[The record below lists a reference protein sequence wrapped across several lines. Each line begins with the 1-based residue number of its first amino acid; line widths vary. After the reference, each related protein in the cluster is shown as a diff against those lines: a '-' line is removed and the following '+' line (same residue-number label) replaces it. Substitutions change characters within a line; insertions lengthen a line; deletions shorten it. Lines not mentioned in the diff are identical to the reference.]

1 MQTFVRLV
9 LKNTCQAMAI
19 FSNNLEDKIWT
30 SSLSASYALKTY
42 KNSSPFSR
50 SYIYNLI
57 SQGRFPAQVKLVE
70 GGRGAGWWEHE
81 IRAYIESRHQDTRG
95 SGHNEEV

>member
-1 MQTFVRLV
+1 MEITNQPKRILRFKQVQV
-9 LKNTCQAMAI
+9 LI
-19 FSNNLEDKIWT
+19 PL
-30 SSLSASYALKTY
+30 
-42 KNSSPFSR
+42 SR

-57 SQGRFPAQVKLVE
+57 SQDRFPSPVKLIQ

-81 IRAYIESRHQDTRG
+81 IHAYVESRHQDTRG

>member
-1 MQTFVRLV
+1 MQDINEIPRLLRWKQV
-9 LKNTCQAMAI
+9 QELI
-19 FSNNLEDKIWT
+19 
-30 SSLSASYALKTY
+30 
-42 KNSSPFSR
+42 PFSR

-57 SQGRFPAQVKLVE
+57 SQDRFPSPVKLIE

-95 SGHNEEV
+95 NGNNEEV

>member
-1 MQTFVRLV
+1 MQDINEIPRLLRWKQV
-9 LKNTCQAMAI
+9 QELI
-19 FSNNLEDKIWT
+19 
-30 SSLSASYALKTY
+30 
-42 KNSSPFSR
+42 PFSR

-57 SQGRFPAQVKLVE
+57 SQDRFPSPVKLIE

-81 IRAYIESRHQDTRG
+81 IHAYVESRHQDTRG

>member
-1 MQTFVRLV
+1 MQDINEIPRLLRWKQV
-9 LKNTCQAMAI
+9 QELI
-19 FSNNLEDKIWT
+19 
-30 SSLSASYALKTY
+30 
-42 KNSSPFSR
+42 PFSR

-57 SQGRFPAQVKLVE
+57 SKGRFPCPVKLIE

-81 IRAYIESRHQDTRG
+81 IRAYVESRHQDTRG

>member
-1 MQTFVRLV
+1 MKDINEIPRLLRFNQV
-9 LKNTCQAMAI
+9 QELI
-19 FSNNLEDKIWT
+19 
-30 SSLSASYALKTY
+30 
-42 KNSSPFSR
+42 PFSR

-57 SQGRFPAQVKLVE
+57 SQDRFPSPVKLIE

-81 IRAYIESRHQDTRG
+81 IRAYVESRHQDTRG

>member
-1 MQTFVRLV
+1 METTNQPKRILRINKVQEL
-9 LKNTCQAMAI
+9 I
-19 FSNNLEDKIWT
+19 
-30 SSLSASYALKTY
+30 
-42 KNSSPFSR
+42 PFSR

-57 SQGRFPAQVKLVE
+57 SQDRFPSPVKLIE

-81 IRAYIESRHQDTRG
+81 IRAYVESRHQDTRG